1 MVLVVTSRNRGRPC
15 ADSTTPIRRGR
26 RGVRLK
32 HCSGPRQ
39 LYPRCCGCAARF
51 WSFFVRGPV
60 PARRQARDGERHGT
74 ARSVTCSLARIT
86 LAVPSGSLTG
96 GTSEHAQRTG
106 PARAAAGPAA
116 RDVNRHGPLPDRAR
130 GNFAVRFRH
139 HIHPR
144 PERARRGRHPDPDRC
159 YRLGACALATW
170 CPPVASSVAIPR
182 RSRSGRR
189 RSPAEGRRRAPM
201 AQAGRRHGTSGGG
214 HARTATSARSPWCS
228 AAVRW
233 ETVSTPGQPLRA
245 RAACTPRSSDAAA
258 RPHIP
263 PLSGR
268 GRARERA
275 AHTSAAPAPR
285 PAQAILFPPP
295 AESLRRP
302 LSPETGRCS
311 ARSQCRS
318 SS

>member
-1 MVLVVTSRNRGRPC
+1 MNRWRRRHQRGLSFPTGLWTVAAHSEPGSVRTC
-15 ADSTTPIRRGR
+15 APSP
-26 RGVRLK
+26 
-32 HCSGPRQ
+32 
-39 LYPRCCGCAARF
+39 
-51 WSFFVRGPV
+51 
-60 PARRQARDGERHGT
+60 
-74 ARSVTCSLARIT
+74 LA
-86 LAVPSGSLTG
+86 SS
-96 GTSEHAQRTG
+96 
-106 PARAAAGPAA
+106 
-116 RDVNRHGPLPDRAR
+116 
-130 GNFAVRFRH
+130 
-139 HIHPR
+139 
-144 PERARRGRHPDPDRC
+144 
-159 YRLGACALATW
+159 ACALATW

-201 AQAGRRHGTSGGG
+201 AQAGHRHGTSGGG